1 MNKKEFGKGIEV
13 LELSYNQKF
22 DENKLEFWYR
32 QLKDLSAD
40 RYFNNIQKLIKTNSF
55 MPNIAQIRN
64 ESSIKTNSDY
74 EQRDYSNFDFN
85 NLYANKQFE

>member
-1 MNKKEFGKGIEV
+1 MDKKEFGKGIRI

-32 QLKDLSAD
+32 QLKDMNAD
-40 RYFNNIQKLIKTNSF
+40 RYLKNIQELIKTNQF

-64 ESSIKTNSDY
+64 EAPSKLYSNY
-74 EQRDYSNFDFN
+74 EQRDYTDFDFSKI
-85 NLYANKQFE
+85 YANEQ